1 VANGKGGNTVTQRP
15 VLIFCAVFLSLAGRA
30 MPADKAPKT
39 VSLDLESFLTE
50 RDPWHLSP
58 TEFRERSQSKFR
70 QGLCKTELMYANRGD
85 NAFTFL
91 GSPIEECVVRLDAAT
106 LKNLYILLRYT
117 RHASDADKIKTAHST
132 AAAALSRLCHGPGHA
147 QEFSWSKGEKIAI
160 RQWKTSAARVRLYA
174 SDGVPF
180 GYVSVLVERADLP
193 EREMLDRLRA
203 TVKHLPRKIVDG
215 SSVCLAVPMRHQLR
229 GIGAC
234 WSATLGRQF
243 AYLGSEIE
251 PQMAAQMTVP
261 HEESQLR
268 AWESKLGVVVKSFH
282 FFETHDAGRNA
293 VNLLMKYNQLAAHR
307 GDPPIKYTET
317 AKTITFVDGFQH
329 MDARVLKNI
338 PPGKHD
344 HEKYA
349 EFRKMVT
356 TFIDRSVPLS
366 WTVTRW
372 SSKDGKGGGRHR
384 RMIVGYD
391 ADRDLIYYSDPWGF
405 DSDRHSMPMRAAFAM
420 TLWTQAIYPHSI
432 AHGELAVSSHKARKA
447 P

>member
-1 VANGKGGNTVTQRP
+1 MTRRPTLIVT
-15 VLIFCAVFLSLAGRA
+15 CAVLLSLAGSVVA
-30 MPADKAPKT
+30 TGKT
-39 VSLDLESFLTE
+39 PQAGSLDLESFLTE
-50 RDPWHLSP
+50 RDLWHLSP
-58 TEFRERSQSKFR
+58 TAISERSQSKFR
-70 QGLCKTELMYANRGD
+70 QGLCKTEWMYANRGD
-85 NAFTFL
+85 NAFKFL
-91 GSPIEECVVRLDAAT
+91 GEPIDECVVRLDGGT
-106 LKNLYILLRYT
+106 PKNLYILLRYT
-117 RHASDADKIKTAHST
+117 KNASDADKIKNAHSA
-132 AAAALSRLCHGPGHA
+132 AAAALSRLGHGQGHA
-147 QEFSWSKGEKIAI
+147 KEFSWSKGQRIAI
-160 RQWKTSAARVRLYA
+160 REWKTSAARVRLYTN
-174 SDGVPF
+174 DGLPF

-193 EREMLDRLRA
+193 ERDMLDRLRA
-203 TVKHLPRKIVDG
+203 TAKHLPRKIVDG

-251 PQMAAQMTVP
+251 PQMAAQMTIP

-268 AWESKLGVVVKSFH
+268 AWAPKLGVVVKSFH

-293 VNLLMKYNQLAAHR
+293 VDLLMKYNQVAAHR
-307 GDPPIKYTET
+307 GAPPIKYSET
-317 AKTITFVDGFQH
+317 AKTITFVDGFRQ
-329 MDARVLKNI
+329 MDTRVLSEI

-344 HEKYA
+344 RDKYA

-356 TFIDRSVPLS
+356 TFIDQSVPLS

-391 ADRDLIYYSDPWGF
+391 AHRELIYYSDPWGF
-405 DSDRHSMPMRAAFAM
+405 DADRQPMPMRAAFAM
-420 TLWTQAIYPHSI
+420 TLWAQAIYPHSI